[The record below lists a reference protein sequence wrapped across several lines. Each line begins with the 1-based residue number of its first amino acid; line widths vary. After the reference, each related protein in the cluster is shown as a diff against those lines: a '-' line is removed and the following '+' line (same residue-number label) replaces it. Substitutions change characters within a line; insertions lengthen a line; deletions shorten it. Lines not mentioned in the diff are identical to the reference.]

1 MRPTVTVIISITLS
15 MWLLLCHAPLNG
27 TGLVQ
32 LTQSPENQN
41 NPALYGD
48 TVVWEDYRNGNWDIY
63 AWIGSSHTIKQI
75 SSHASNQMEPA
86 IQGDTI
92 VWMDERNGNS
102 DIFLYSL
109 SQNLET
115 QITVLVA
122 NQTHPAIYGEV
133 VVWQDYRNGNWD
145 IYGYDLSLQEEIQI
159 TASSSSQTHPAIYG
173 EVVVWQD
180 YRNGNWDIYGYDLS
194 LQEEIQITTDARD
207 QVAPSI
213 YRDMV
218 VWADERNGNWD
229 IYGYRISTGQEIQ
242 ITSDTHHQVNPA
254 VSENAVV
261 WEDDRNGGYDIY
273 RYDLHL
279 LVTDPIGLNSAFQ
292 KRPALYGNSIV
303 WEDDRNGNWDIYGY
317 NLPGMAPQTALYTL
331 SLTVIDNEG
340 IPIPGA
346 SISLG
351 PHTALSDE
359 TGFARIPDIPAGTYT
374 LTVSSEGYT
383 PHTEILEIQQ
393 NETLSITLMLLDQ
406 QGPPIDF
413 TVSVKDTVDRPVSGA
428 VVTMTGPSVRSDVSD
443 ETGQVTFSLI
453 PGQYTVDITAQGYE
467 HLVEEKE
474 ITEQESIT
482 FTLVSSLSV
491 IITVHDSQRTPIIGA
506 AVTITGPVTLKG
518 TTDAQGQVILSQVPH
533 GTYTLAVSHPDYG
546 IYTDYALDVTSRVNT
561 IVTLNPEMGFLH
573 GIIYWKTAD
582 TLAKDVTVRIYDQTT
597 HILEKNVMTDFR
609 GVFIAEVPKTKTYYI
624 IVEDFAEQAYYDI
637 YSVPSLDQGT
647 VTLIIDPQCGI
658 SGVITDEA
666 GSGVAGVP
674 VIVNSIHNEQNAQGT
689 TDSSGAFI
697 IEIVPG
703 TYMLEISLLG
713 YQSLSQ
719 SVEVYAG
726 TFTAVDPLVLKKK
739 TAPRIDVTDQETVPL
754 TKTPSSST
762 RTVMIPVLITLGLC
776 ISVVVMV
783 IARSKN
789 RSDLMT
795 TTIISVF
802 TGIIA
807 IIVMWILFQI
817 G

>member
-1 MRPTVTVIISITLS
+1 
-15 MWLLLCHAPLNG
+15 
-27 TGLVQ
+27 
-32 LTQSPENQN
+32 
-41 NPALYGD
+41 
-48 TVVWEDYRNGNWDIY
+48 
-63 AWIGSSHTIKQI
+63 
-75 SSHASNQMEPA
+75 
-86 IQGDTI
+86 
-92 VWMDERNGNS
+92 
-102 DIFLYSL
+102 
-109 SQNLET
+109 
-115 QITVLVA
+115 
-122 NQTHPAIYGEV
+122 
-133 VVWQDYRNGNWD
+133 
-145 IYGYDLSLQEEIQI
+145 
-159 TASSSSQTHPAIYG
+159 
-173 EVVVWQD
+173 
-180 YRNGNWDIYGYDLS
+180 
-194 LQEEIQITTDARD
+194 
-207 QVAPSI
+207 
-213 YRDMV
+213 MV

-340 IPIPGA
+340 TPIPGA